1 MKNPEKRK
9 PGRPSEGLGTVLQ
22 FRIDHEL
29 ILGIAL
35 YMEQEGCTQSEAARD
50 LMRIGI
56 AARGLRR
63 SS

>member
-1 MKNPEKRK
+1 M
-9 PGRPSEGLGTVLQ
+9 LQ
-22 FRIDHEL
+22 VRIDHEL

-50 LMRIGI
+50 LLRIGL

-63 SS
+63 TS